1 MKKLTL
7 KSILLLSAFLSFGT
21 GSFAQD
27 PSFSVFISN
36 PQGIGKNVF
45 EFDVMVQASGPTSA
59 FELRTFQGGIFV
71 NPAYVNGGSITVQN
85 KTADSELSSP
95 KHNGSVQ
102 WNATD
107 NLINL
112 TANIGVKTI
121 SSCVSTNVSTAPI
134 RVARLRLENSADF
147 GCTTPDLKFNYVQ
160 NGSPLRFRTSVSW
173 RASGCS
179 VNYDMFYP
187 NRPYTG
193 QAYFNGELYTT
204 IDGDGR
210 SPVNTDVNDPG
221 CQAVLNL
228 TAFLEGYYLGG
239 GLMWSTL
246 YDMEQGMILSGPYT
260 PDATDS
266 VLVELYDPGDTYTP
280 VASASTILHNDG
292 TAKVLFASNDIS
304 GNPFWVAVKH
314 RNSIQTWS
322 KTALDFT
329 SNISYNFSTGLAQA
343 YDDGFNPPMQN
354 VGGGVFAFYGG
365 DVNQDGTIDAS
376 DMADVD
382 NDNSLFAFGYN
393 ITDCTGDGATDA
405 SDIAI
410 VDNNQNLFLFYAQ
423 P

>member
-1 MKKLTL
+1 MKNKNLR
-7 KSILLLSAFLSFGT
+7 SILLLSAFLSFGY
-21 GSFAQD
+21 GSHAQD
-27 PSFSVFISN
+27 PSFSVYIDN

-71 NPAYVNGGSITVQN
+71 NPAYVNGGTITVQN

-193 QAYFNGELYTT
+193 QAYFNGELYST

-266 VLVELYDPGDTYTP
+266 VLVGQYHP
-280 VASASTILHNDG
+280 A
-292 TAKVLFASNDIS
+292 
-304 GNPFWVAVKH
+304 
-314 RNSIQTWS
+314 
-322 KTALDFT
+322 
-329 SNISYNFSTGLAQA
+329 
-343 YDDGFNPPMQN
+343 
-354 VGGGVFAFYGG
+354 
-365 DVNQDGTIDAS
+365 
-376 DMADVD
+376 
-382 NDNSLFAFGYN
+382 
-393 ITDCTGDGATDA
+393 
-405 SDIAI
+405 
-410 VDNNQNLFLFYAQ
+410 
-423 P
+423 

>member
-1 MKKLTL
+1 MKNKNFR
-7 KSILLLSAFLSFGT
+7 SVLLLSAFLIFGY
-21 GSFAQD
+21 GSYAQD
-27 PSFSVFISN
+27 PSFSVYIDN
-36 PQGIGKNVF
+36 PQGIGKNVL

-59 FELRTFQGGIFV
+59 FELRTFQGGIYV
-71 NPAYVNGGSITVQN
+71 NPAYVNGGTITVLN
-85 KTADSELSSP
+85 KTADSEMSSP

-107 NLINL
+107 NLVNL

-121 SSCVSTNVSTAPI
+121 SSCVSTNVTTAPI

-173 RASGCS
+173 RASGCN

-210 SPVNTDVNDPG
+210 SPVNTNVNDPG

-228 TAFLEGYYLGG
+228 TAFLEGFYLGG
-239 GLMWSTL
+239 GTMMSTL
-246 YDMEQGMILSGPYT
+246 YDMEQGMILSGPY
-260 PDATDS
+260 PSDATDS
-266 VLVELYDPGDTYTP
+266 ILVELYDPGDTYTP
-280 VASASTILHNDG
+280 FASASGILHNDG
-292 TAKVLFASNDIS
+292 TAKLVFASNDIS

-329 SNISYNFSTGLAQA
+329 SNISYDFSTGLVKA
-343 YDDGFNPPMQN
+343 YDDGFNPPMKDMGN
-354 VGGGVFAFYGG
+354 STFAFYGG
-365 DVNQDGTIDAS
+365 DVNQDGTVDGL
-376 DMADVD
+376 DMNDVD
-382 NDNSLFAFGYN
+382 FYASIFAFGYDV
-393 ITDCTGDGATDA
+393 TDLTGDGA
-405 SDIAI
+405 SDGLDMNI
-410 VDNNQNLFLFYAQ
+410 VDSNSSLFLFYAQ